1 MLCLAALAFAGV
13 EEDAARASLAAAF
26 PKLPIASVTKSDID
40 GVYQVITEDNVLY
53 YAPKAERI
61 IFGEIWTKEGKSLT
75 AEIRNNLLAQKGKS
89 LVAAKSKAVK
99 IGNGKHTVIEVT
111 DPDCPYCR
119 KMHTYWSSRNDVT
132 RYVFFMPMSFH
143 PQAELKSRYIMA
155 ATDKAK
161 ALDDVYSGK
170 IDKRDDLLAREYD
183 DKGAVADMVQLA
195 QQAGVK
201 GTPAFW
207 IDGEFVSGA
216 DIAKIEGLIGAAA
229 NQK

>member
-1 MLCLAALAFAGV
+1 MLCIAALACAGV
-13 EEDAARASLAAAF
+13 EEDAARASLAEAF

-89 LVAAKSKAVK
+89 LVAAQTKAVK
-99 IGNGKHTVIEVT
+99 IGNGKHIVMEVT

-119 KMHTYWSSRNDVT
+119 KMHTYWSGRNDVT

-143 PQAELKSRYIMA
+143 PQAELKARYIMA
-155 ATDKAK
+155 ANDKAK

-170 IDKRDDLLAREYD
+170 IDKRDDLLTKQYD
-183 DKGAVADMVQLA
+183 DKGAVAEMAQLA
-195 QQAGVK
+195 QKAGVK

-207 IDGEFVSGA
+207 IDGQFVSGA
-216 DIAKIEGLIGAAA
+216 DIAKIEALIGPSASP
-229 NQK
+229 K